1 MYANT
6 HYLIGENSDFFR
18 NYKLPEVIKCV
29 KPSENAKFAV
39 EEIRF
44 QVEDTGALWDIITK
58 SVYTNEFDYI
68 WELIQNAIIFNPKC
82 SFFLRVCNHYFI
94 ITMP

>member
-1 MYANT
+1 MIEKNIKYGLNGLEYLDEEIMYANT

-44 QVEDTGALWDIITK
+44 QVDDTGLFGI
-58 SVYTNEFDYI
+58 
-68 WELIQNAIIFNPKC
+68 
-82 SFFLRVCNHYFI
+82 
-94 ITMP
+94 